1 MDKNGCIK
9 IAFITFLVGCWQIL
23 AYSGMYPEAI
33 IPKVETILLRWWYL
47 IREDHLLM
55 RVAVSL
61 STIIVAVAIALA
73 LSVLLIL
80 IGKKSYIVKECLK
93 LSASI
98 AGPIPGI
105 ALLPLIILLLGLSTE
120 AMMVILIHAM
130 IWPLWTTLDLSVTR
144 IHKRFNRFIH
154 AFKLSRWKRLK
165 DVYFKGILPDLLTGI
180 EVAWGRGWRA
190 LLSIEMIFG
199 IVGNRSGLGWLIYE
213 RRMYM
218 DTAGMLAGLLT
229 IALCGI
235 VFESVLFKSK
245 LVEVHREN
253 HY

>member
-1 MDKNGCIK
+1 MDRKWCIK
-9 IAFITFLVGCWQIL
+9 IGFIAFLLGCWQIL
-23 AYSGMYPEAI
+23 AYSGVYPEAF
-33 IPKVETILLRWWYL
+33 IPKVETILVRWWHL

-73 LSVLLIL
+73 LSALLIL

-105 ALLPLIILLLGLSTE
+105 ALLPLIILWLGLSTE

-144 IHKRFNRFIH
+144 IHNRFNRFMH
-154 AFKLSRWKRLK
+154 AFKISRWKRLK

-199 IVGNRSGLGWLIYE
+199 IVGNHSGLGWLIYE

-229 IALCGI
+229 IAICGI

-245 LVEVHREN
+245 VVEVHREN